1 MEIKKEYFIIAI
13 LILVSVASFGLGRM
27 SALENIQSEEVEF
40 IIPKLSEIDTSSKG
54 LNYFASINGT
64 RYYPRGCKA
73 GNRIKVENRMYFKTV
88 SDAEKTGFSRA
99 ANC

>member
-1 MEIKKEYFIIAI
+1 MKKEYYII
-13 LILVSVASFGLGRM
+13 LIIILLALASFGIGRM
-27 SALENIQSEEVEF
+27 SVLDGMEDEQVEF
-40 IIPKLSEIDTSSKG
+40 IIPQLTKIDTSFRG

-73 GNRIKVENRMYFKTV
+73 GNRIKVENRMYFKTI

-99 ANC
+99 VNC